1 MLKHL
6 QSLDI
11 RREKMIEKTFFGR
24 SHLRSE
30 NSNSLWFRET
40 KYFSRKFTQ
49 KISLSLS
56 FSLFLWFWAF
66 RETQQ
71 CTCSHDKQSAS
82 LYIRQDSIDMSAFT
96 HSSTCTLHSAVAIG
110 ISCTQS
116 LGVDFSPAT
125 PRGAFAG
132 IVCIV
137 CRVHARTVKE
147 KMRRGWAGGR
157 I

>member
-1 MLKHL
+1 
-6 QSLDI
+6 
-11 RREKMIEKTFFGR
+11 MIEKTLFRKISFEIR
-24 SHLRSE
+24 KLEQSLVSRNKIFQSE
-30 NSNSLWFRET
+30 NSL
-40 KYFSRKFTQ
+40 RKF
-49 KISLSLS
+49 LS

-96 HSSTCTLHSAVAIG
+96 HSSTCTLHSDVAIG

-125 PRGAFAG
+125 PKEALCAL
-132 IVCIV
+132 CAEYT
-137 CRVHARTVKE
+137 HAQ
-147 KMRRGWAGGR
+147 
-157 I
+157 